1 MIEDR
6 HAKEI
11 EKEFKVSEDAK
22 KKTSG
27 DPYAKWILIIC
38 VLIVLAMFGG
48 DLTKV
53 FTNSKGKRK
62 AVKL

>member
-1 MIEDR
+1 M
-6 HAKEI
+6 
-11 EKEFKVSEDAK
+11 SEDAK